1 MKNDIPE
8 INVVL
13 ISVPLT
19 AKRRKLRTK
28 WTPELAQDL
37 EIFHGTSLFE
47 GLVEID
53 GNIYV
58 NEIFKEKFKPFEYPI
73 IRIKCQIKKK
83 NKEK

>member
-28 WTPELAQDL
+28 WNPELAQ
-37 EIFHGTSLFE
+37 

-58 NEIFKEKFKPFEYPI
+58 NEIFKEKFKPFEYSI